1 MLTFVLNLIVF
12 LAVLGLVGFI
22 FYFRITALQESK
34 KVSNYLSELNKK
46 LGLQE
51 DFSRKSG
58 NDWLPKLSGIYENRD
73 LVIERT
79 IQDKYKYLVMSLALQ
94 NTGNFY
100 LQITP
105 QSHLKGKEKPEETQ
119 IIKTGIELIDQTYFV
134 SSNNTELAQQILN
147 EFLLPIQ
154 NKYKQ
159 IWFLFSTFL
168 VFQNRITFVLLSV
181 PTKLKYD
188 FILEQMLQ
196 DLYKLAQNIEQ
207 NDKQTS

>member
-12 LAVLGLVGFI
+12 LAVLGLVLFI

-34 KVSNYLSELNKK
+34 KVTNYLSVLNRK
-46 LGLQE
+46 LNLQE

-58 NDWLPKLSGIYENRD
+58 NDWLPKLNGVYENRD

-79 IQDKYKYLVMSLALQ
+79 IQEKYKYLVISLSFQ
-94 NTGNFY
+94 NQNNFF

-105 QSHLKGKEKPEETQ
+105 QSHLKGKEKPEESQ
-119 IIKTGIELIDQTYFV
+119 IIQTGLESIDNEYFV
-134 SSNNTELAQQILN
+134 SSNHLENTTQIIQD
-147 EFLLPIQ
+147 FFLPIQ

-188 FILEQMLQ
+188 LILEQMVQ
-196 DLYKLAQNIEQ
+196 DLYQLAKTIEQ